1 MDKSQRRAE
10 ILLIIVTVIWGATFS
25 VTKDGFQ
32 DASPLLYLGIRFM
45 AAWIIFSLVRPGV
58 FKKFN
63 KTNIK
68 HGLILGL
75 FMFAG
80 YGLQNL
86 GLAQSSASRTGFIN
100 YTFALY
106 VPFLQIFIL
115 HRRPQIQNL
124 LGIGVV
130 TIGMFFIANPFGGAF
145 NPGDM
150 LTLISAIA
158 FAFYIVFLDRMAKVS
173 DVDVLTSLQFLVI
186 AVLSFVTAPFV
197 EEVYFKFTPRLV
209 IGIAYLAILGSVV
222 AIFIMTKYQKE
233 LSPTKAVLI
242 YALEPVF
249 SVIIAILFFSENFSI
264 QEGIGCGLIMV
275 GVLGSELWSARKE
288 RITS

>member
-1 MDKSQRRAE
+1 
-10 ILLIIVTVIWGATFS
+10 
-25 VTKDGFQ
+25 
-32 DASPLLYLGIRFM
+32 
-45 AAWIIFSLVRPGV
+45 
-58 FKKFN
+58 
-63 KTNIK
+63 
-68 HGLILGL
+68 
-75 FMFAG
+75 
-80 YGLQNL
+80 
-86 GLAQSSASRTGFIN
+86 
-100 YTFALY
+100 
-106 VPFLQIFIL
+106 
-115 HRRPQIQNL
+115 
-124 LGIGVV
+124 
-130 TIGMFFIANPFGGAF
+130 
-145 NPGDM
+145 
-150 LTLISAIA
+150 
-158 FAFYIVFLDRMAKVS
+158 MAKVS

>member
-158 FAFYIVFLDRMAKVS
+158 FAF
-173 DVDVLTSLQFLVI
+173 
-186 AVLSFVTAPFV
+186 
-197 EEVYFKFTPRLV
+197 
-209 IGIAYLAILGSVV
+209 
-222 AIFIMTKYQKE
+222 
-233 LSPTKAVLI
+233 
-242 YALEPVF
+242 
-249 SVIIAILFFSENFSI
+249 
-264 QEGIGCGLIMV
+264 
-275 GVLGSELWSARKE
+275 
-288 RITS
+288 